1 MKTRVNLRDG
11 LDLVTVDHN
20 GQQLTFLNGVLQ
32 VSTKNKF
39 IVARSP
45 TNGDLMLI
53 IEDYVWW
60 TQNETAILTWMD
72 QQLPRG
78 RDHQQG
84 MVLNF
89 DDEQQRQWFLLR
101 WA

>member
-1 MKTRVNLRDG
+1 MKTQVHLCDG

-32 VSTKNKF
+32 MPAKNKF

-45 TNGDLMLI
+45 VNGALMLI

-60 TQNETAILTWMD
+60 TQNEKSILTWMD
-72 QQLPRG
+72 HQLPRG

-84 MVLNF
+84 MIVNF
-89 DDEQQRQWFLLR
+89 DDEQQREWFLLR
-101 WA
+101 WS